1 MTVQSLEAN
10 HFVHSSRIVSFLYP
24 AFCFLFFPLFYP
36 GCFVNL
42 VLPAALYSYLNQSH
56 TQDSAHS
63 GSTSFS
69 SCPSGASTV
78 CSIHIPYNPSLAHLV
93 YLSPCASLST
103 LVIMLYLVVSR
114 LTFTLHAA
122 FIRSTSSLAAS
133 PSRLHYNH
141 TTASRPPHCRRRYA
155 SWLDPPSAHTHT
167 RTQHGTRTH
176 RTFSSLHRPTP
187 HSFDI
192 RTRSTF
198 TLPCRSPQYVHP
210 LP

>member
-78 CSIHIPYNPSLAHLV
+78 CSIHVPYNPSLPHLA

-103 LVIMLYLVVSR
+103 LVIILYLVVSR

-122 FIRSTSSLAAS
+122 FIRSTPSLAAS
-133 PSRLHYNH
+133 PSRLHYTTPLLRVRRIVADGMLLGWTHLPLTLALNTALAHIARSRHCTDPLH
-141 TTASRPPHCRRRYA
+141 THSIFAPT
-155 SWLDPPSAHTHT
+155 PPSTL
-167 RTQHGTRTH
+167 
-176 RTFSSLHRPTP
+176 SL
-187 HSFDI
+187 
-192 RTRSTF
+192 STVC
-198 TLPCRSPQYVHP
+198 LP